1 MILERGAEV
10 PEGGFTLLEVM
21 VALVIAALALAVFY
35 EGSLSGLR
43 NARVAGTYEEA
54 ISLARSHLAE
64 LSQRQTVQPLD
75 AEGAD
80 GPLFHYRVKVA
91 LLASEQLQRSLLE
104 EANNRPP
111 RTAGLYSLSV
121 TESWTQDGR
130 ERQVHLLGESMIA
143 MPAAQQ

>member
-1 MILERGAEV
+1 MTQARAE
-10 PEGGFTLLEVM
+10 GFTLLEVL
-21 VALVIAALALAVFY
+21 VAFVVAALALAVFY
-35 EGSLSGLR
+35 EGALSGIR

-75 AEGAD
+75 AEGND
-80 GPLFHYRVKVA
+80 GPLFHYRVRVTR
-91 LLASEQLQRSLLE
+91 LAVEQLQRSLLE

-111 RTAGLYSLSV
+111 RQAGLYGLSV

-130 ERQVHLLGESMIA
+130 ERSVHLLGEA
-143 MPAAQQ
+143 MVAAAGAS